1 MAKKSTWGGGGPKKS
16 AKKKQGTTT
25 SYSLSDIKEDFEEA
39 YKTGDAIGFHT
50 TVDDFNSLAVKL
62 QNYMNS
68 KKWLDETEKTDIR
81 LMLNKEGITSKKK
94 AELRELLKSKIKPIE
109 PIIEQK
115 ESATK
120 SLSPLPSPSPSA
132 TPSASPSVTPS
143 ASPSETSSLS
153 PESINVDID
162 DKDWEK
168 PIKRTSTKKK
178 QKKSNKSE
186 KKKSLPKTL
195 SKPVALE
202 PLSKPIALEPLLEP
216 SVLEPLSEPSVLE
229 PLSEPLSKPIA
240 LEPLLKPSVLEPLSV
255 PLSESLIAPVNSPVT
270 PPMQE
275 IMQTP
280 ESLFAKVK
288 REWIDT
294 NIVTE
299 NSLQSIKT
307 FVNNSSLL
315 RGFLLE
321 AVPTYRL
328 KNTNTDPTMIN
339 LREYVDELCKIFVCV
354 GIITKLIQ
362 KKTNYQ
368 ILTKGGKAAQILL
381 TKNPYISHESND
393 IDISLLPLG
402 TYDKEYMRKHAKNI
416 GYLVMYL
423 CNDSGKLSM
432 IEGSSVNPDI
442 IKISYVVRKE
452 WNLYEPLMDIDI
464 KPVPDPI
471 KTYIN
476 PDNII
481 YFNGNGT
488 RLSSIVLYAL
498 QTPQNFVDEKI
509 FYKSYYNHLY
519 SIKCKNANSAECAL
533 LKRNKN
539 KFDDIIGKITMLFEP
554 NVNAYVNY
562 KISLMQPIVESM
574 E

>member
-1 MAKKSTWGGGGPKKS
+1 MAKKYTWGGGPKKS
-16 AKKKQGTTT
+16 AKKKQETT

-62 QNYMNS
+62 KNYMNS

-81 LMLNKEGITSKKK
+81 YMLDNEGINSKKK
-94 AELRELLKSKIKPIE
+94 AELRDLLKSKIKPIE
-109 PIIEQK
+109 PIVEQK
-115 ESATK
+115 EFVAK
-120 SLSPLPSPSPSA
+120 SLSPSPSH
-132 TPSASPSVTPS
+132 SASPSI
-143 ASPSETSSLS
+143 TSSVTSS
-153 PESINVDID
+153 PETINVEEYTDNN
-162 DKDWEK
+162 KDWIQLTK
-168 PIKRTSTKKK
+168 KTSAKKK
-178 QKKSNKSE
+178 QNKSKKSE
-186 KKKSLPKTL
+186 KKKSSPKPLLKPYVLEPL
-195 SKPVALE
+195 SEPIALE
-202 PLSKPIALEPLLEP
+202 PLSKPIALEPL
-216 SVLEPLSEPSVLE
+216 SEPLL
-229 PLSEPLSKPIA
+229 EPLSKPVAI
-240 LEPLLKPSVLEPLSV
+240 EPLIGARSATHLIEP
-255 PLSESLIAPVNSPVT
+255 LIAPANSPVT
-270 PPMQE
+270 PPMPE
-275 IMQTP
+275 IMQTS

-299 NSLQSIKT
+299 NSLNSIKSLL
-307 FVNNSSLL
+307 NNSSLL
-315 RGFLLE
+315 RGYLLE

-328 KNTNTDPTMIN
+328 KNPNTDKSMIN
-339 LREYVDELCKIFVCV
+339 LREYVDELCKIFACV
-354 GIITKLIQ
+354 GFITKLIQ

-381 TKNPYISHESND
+381 TKNPIIHHESND

-464 KPVPDPI
+464 KPVPNQLKPF
-471 KTYIN
+471 IN
-476 PDNII
+476 TGNLI
-481 YFNGNGT
+481 YFNANGT
-488 RLSSIVLYAL
+488 NLSNSVLYAL

-509 FYKSYYNHLY
+509 FYKTYYEHLY
-519 SIKCKNANSAECAL
+519 SIKCKN
-533 LKRNKN
+533 
-539 KFDDIIGKITMLFEP
+539 
-554 NVNAYVNY
+554 V
-562 KISLMQPIVESM
+562 LMG
-574 E
+574 

>member
-1 MAKKSTWGGGGPKKS
+1 MAKKYTWGGGPKKS

-25 SYSLSDIKEDFEEA
+25 TYSLSDIKEDFDEA

-62 QNYMNS
+62 KNYMNS
-68 KKWLDETEKTDIR
+68 KKWLDELEKTDIR

-120 SLSPLPSPSPSA
+120 SLSPLPSPSPSV
-132 TPSASPSVTPS
+132 TPSASPSPSVTPS
-143 ASPSETSSLS
+143 ASPSKTSSSS

-186 KKKSLPKTL
+186 KKKSSPK
-195 SKPVALE
+195 
-202 PLSKPIALEPLLEP
+202 
-216 SVLEPLSEPSVLE
+216 
-229 PLSEPLSKPIA
+229 
-240 LEPLLKPSVLEPLSV
+240 PLLKPSVLEPLSV
-255 PLSESLIAPVNSPVT
+255 PVALEPLSEPSELEPLSVPLSEPLIAPVNSPVT

-288 REWIDT
+288 KEWIDT
-294 NIVTE
+294 NIVSE
-299 NSLQSIKT
+299 NSLNSIKT

-328 KNTNTDPTMIN
+328 KNPNTDKSIIN
-339 LREYVDELCKIFVCV
+339 LREYMDELCKIFVCV

-476 PDNII
+476 TDNLI

-519 SIKCKNANSAECAL
+519 STKCKNASSAECAL
-533 LKRNKN
+533 LKRNIN

>member
-1 MAKKSTWGGGGPKKS
+1 MAKKYTYGGGPKKS
-16 AKKKQGTTT
+16 AKKKQGTT

-68 KKWLDETEKTDIR
+68 KKWLDELEKTDIR
-81 LMLNKEGITSKKK
+81 YMLDKEGITSKKK
-94 AELRELLKSKIKPIE
+94 AELRELLRSKIKPVSVEPIVE

-120 SLSPLPSPSPSA
+120 SLSPSPSPSPS
-132 TPSASPSVTPS
+132 PS
-143 ASPSETSSLS
+143 SSSS
-153 PESINVDID
+153 PETINVDID
-162 DKDWEK
+162 DKDW
-168 PIKRTSTKKK
+168 IQLTKRTSTKKK

-186 KKKSLPKTL
+186 KKKLSSKPL

-202 PLSKPIALEPLLEP
+202 PLSKP
-216 SVLEPLSEPSVLE
+216 SV
-229 PLSEPLSKPIA
+229 
-240 LEPLLKPSVLEPLSV
+240 LEPLLKPSVLEPSELE
-255 PLSESLIAPVNSPVT
+255 PLSKPFEIEPFMEPDETESAPVNSPVT

-288 REWIDT
+288 KEWIDT
-294 NIVTE
+294 NIVSE
-299 NSLQSIKT
+299 NSLNSIKT
-307 FVNNSSLL
+307 LMNNSSLL

-328 KNTNTDPTMIN
+328 KNPNTDKSMIN
-339 LREYVDELCKIFVCV
+339 LHEYMDELCKIFVCV

-362 KKTNYQ
+362 NKTNYQ

-381 TKNPYISHESND
+381 TKNPYIGHESND

-416 GYLVMYL
+416 GYLIMYL

-476 PDNII
+476 PRNLI
-481 YFNGNGT
+481 YFNANGT
-488 RLSSIVLYAL
+488 RLSSIILYAL

-509 FYKSYYNHLY
+509 FYKTYYEHLY
-519 SIKCKNANSAECAL
+519 SMKCNNTRSAECAL
-533 LKRNKN
+533 LKRNIN

>member
-1 MAKKSTWGGGGPKKS
+1 MAKKYTWGGGPKKS

-25 SYSLSDIKEDFEEA
+25 TYSLSDIKEDFEEA

-81 LMLNKEGITSKKK
+81 YMLDKEGINSKKK
-94 AELRELLKSKIKPIE
+94 TELRDLLRSKIKPIE
-109 PIIEQK
+109 PIVEQK
-115 ESATK
+115 EFVAK
-120 SLSPLPSPSPSA
+120 SLSPSPSPSA
-132 TPSASPSVTPS
+132 SPSI
-143 ASPSETSSLS
+143 TSSVTSS
-153 PESINVDID
+153 PETINVEEYTDNN
-162 DKDWEK
+162 KDW
-168 PIKRTSTKKK
+168 IQLTKRTSTKKK

-186 KKKSLPKTL
+186 KKKSSPK
-195 SKPVALE
+195 PIVLE
-202 PLSKPIALEPLLEP
+202 PLSKPIALEPLYEP
-216 SVLEPLSEPSVLE
+216 LLKPVAIEPLSEP
-229 PLSEPLSKPIA
+229 
-240 LEPLLKPSVLEPLSV
+240 
-255 PLSESLIAPVNSPVT
+255 LIAPVNSPVT
-270 PPMQE
+270 PPMPE

-288 REWIDT
+288 KEWIDT

-299 NSLQSIKT
+299 NSLNSIKT
-307 FVNNSSLL
+307 LLNNSSLM
-315 RGFLLE
+315 RGYLLE

-328 KNTNTDPTMIN
+328 KNPNTDKSMIN
-339 LREYVDELCKIFVCV
+339 MREYVDELCKIFVCV
-354 GIITKLIQ
+354 GFITKLIQ

-381 TKNPYISHESND
+381 TKNPIINHESND
-393 IDISLLPLG
+393 IDISLLPFG

-464 KPVPDPI
+464 KPVPNQLKPF
-471 KTYIN
+471 IN
-476 PDNII
+476 TGNLI
-481 YFNGNGT
+481 YFNANGT
-488 RLSSIVLYAL
+488 NLSNSVLYAL

-509 FYKSYYNHLY
+509 FYKTYYEHLY
-519 SIKCKNANSAECAL
+519 SIKCKNVRSAECAL

-539 KFDDIIGKITMLFEP
+539 KFDDIIGKVTMLFEP